1 NMMMWITPYLNRCMP
16 AKTGLL
22 LISLTPFLLSCAKPN
37 SLITHSHIDASPPY
51 SLLNH
56 CKTTKIQGQTNK
68 AALTWGVENY
78 QSLEQCNTQISHLR
92 EFYHL

>member
-1 NMMMWITPYLNRCMP
+1 M
-16 AKTGLL
+16 
-22 LISLTPFLLSCAKPN
+22 
-37 SLITHSHIDASPPY
+37 ITHSHINASPPY

-78 QSLEQCNTQISHLR
+78 QSLEQCNMQISHLR
-92 EFYHL
+92 EFYHLEQTNP